1 MKYRHVAAAVL
12 LFLSLG
18 MLLRS
23 MTTTGAAAA
32 GQAVGMVKGTVKLE
46 GPAPAR
52 KAIDMSKDPGCA
64 QTRSGAAAAAE
75 NVVVGPNGGL
85 ANVVIYISQ
94 GLSGAEPSSSQ
105 PVKLEQKGCQ
115 YVPHVVAVNPGQP
128 MSIVNDD
135 KTIHNI
141 HPDPRPG
148 GANKGW
154 NKSQM
159 AGSPPLDVVW
169 ANEEIGIPVKCN
181 IHPWMRAYI
190 VVVKG
195 PHSVSN
201 ESGGFRLEG
210 VPPGNYTLTAWHETY
225 GTLTQKV
232 TVTAGKAVSIDFTF
246 KSK

>member
-1 MKYRHVAAAVL
+1 MKNQHRYAAVFWVVVL
-12 LFLSLG
+12 TG
-18 MLLRS
+18 MLLRC
-23 MTTTGAAAA
+23 TPAAGAAAT
-32 GQAVGMVKGTVKLE
+32 GQIVGTIKLD
-46 GPAPAR
+46 GPAPSR
-52 KAIDMSKDPGCA
+52 RPIDMSKDPGCA
-64 QTRSGAAAAAE
+64 QTHSGAAAAE

-94 GLSGAEPSSSQ
+94 GLSGAEPASSQ

-115 YVPHVVAVNPGQP
+115 YIPHVVAVNPGQP
-128 MSIVNDD
+128 MSMVNDD
-135 KTIHNI
+135 KTIHNV
-141 HPDPRPG
+141 HTDPRAG
-148 GANKGW
+148 GGNKGW

-159 AGSPPLDVVW
+159 SGSPPIDVVW
-169 ANEEIGIPVKCN
+169 ANEEVAIPVKCN

-201 ESGGFRLEG
+201 ESGAFRLDD

-232 TVTAGKAVSIDFTF
+232 TVMPGKAANIDFTF
-246 KSK
+246 KTK